1 MSSSPR
7 FWQKLGIGK
16 QHKSTSSSTANS
28 ADNQSQDGAFLQS
41 SISFYHHQQMNH
53 TDDNHENMIINNNMN
68 NGKQV
73 KRFSSNISLRHRASS
88 ASLYQLQQQQ
98 QQPSSEKQIR
108 RTSYMKP
115 LKRIDPDSS
124 FMPINI
130 SIKSN
135 QDMVVEAQQ
144 HSIRKMPSSIGTTS
158 KLPTSGLPT
167 RKQSCIDISNTNNSR
182 ITPPPP
188 PSAPR
193 LKKTKSNQSLM
204 STSTTTSA
212 GSRPSVE
219 YSSNNNIKSNS
230 NSSRLRQPSP
240 AISHTKLLVRSES
253 NSSLHQH
260 VNKKKSLPKIPP
272 PPPSATN
279 SSSGNDE
286 DDETKSFLTR
296 TSSNGSTATTD
307 KRSSRRKSSLVE
319 KRKKSIAAVNDQCG
333 DNFVM
338 DMLRDELERE
348 KSSAK
353 ALQGQKDAIS
363 KDLDYFC
370 NLVDEVTEEKDEYK
384 RKYEEEKNQNKQLQK
399 TIRDLESRA
408 SSSSS
413 MTSRDCSGEAIAQLQ
428 TELQSLQQQT
438 TEEQYAYYSN
448 LQYKNEEINVLKTE
462 LKQAQRQIQVLRKTM
477 EQMLKAE
484 GGGNDDFEP
493 RKSFI
498 MTAPTTEKG
507 DHKCLLLQTGYHP
520 DHNNSTSPPSPLPC
534 YHNELHDDDV
544 LSISSKDSHHSNKS
558 HHQLKLQYEF
568 LKYDAHDNHQMSSLA
583 KRRSEDFSKKIAMS
597 RRRKDQLEEMLGE
610 VDTQLNR
617 VKQKIRPSP

>member
-1 MSSSPR
+1 
-7 FWQKLGIGK
+7 
-16 QHKSTSSSTANS
+16 
-28 ADNQSQDGAFLQS
+28 
-41 SISFYHHQQMNH
+41 
-53 TDDNHENMIINNNMN
+53 
-68 NGKQV
+68 
-73 KRFSSNISLRHRASS
+73 
-88 ASLYQLQQQQ
+88 
-98 QQPSSEKQIR
+98 
-108 RTSYMKP
+108 MKP

-124 FMPINI
+124 FMPTNASINL
-130 SIKSN
+130 N
-135 QDMVVEAQQ
+135 QDIEAQQ
-144 HSIRKMPSSIGTTS
+144 HSIRKMPSSIGSVS
-158 KLPTSGLPT
+158 KLPTTSGLPT
-167 RKQSCIDISNTNNSR
+167 RKQSCIDISNTSNNR

-188 PSAPR
+188 TSTPSR

-219 YSSNNNIKSNS
+219 YNNKSNS

-240 AISHTKLLVRSES
+240 AISHTKLLVRSDS
-253 NSSLHQH
+253 NSSLHH
-260 VNKKKSLPKIPP
+260 HLDKKKSLPKIPP
-272 PPPSATN
+272 PPPSITN

-296 TSSNGSTATTD
+296 TSSNGSTATID

-319 KRKKSIAAVNDQCG
+319 KRKKSIAAVNDQYG
-333 DNFVM
+333 DNFIV
-338 DMLRDELERE
+338 DMLKDELERE

-370 NLVDEVTEEKDEYK
+370 NLVDEVTGEKDEYK

-399 TIRDLESRA
+399 AIKDLESRA

-413 MTSRDCSGEAIAQLQ
+413 PIPRDCSGEAIAQLQ
-428 TELQSLQQQT
+428 IELQNLQQQS
-438 TEEQYAYYSN
+438 TEEQYAYYNN
-448 LQYKNEEINVLKTE
+448 LQYKNEEINILKTE

-484 GGGNDDFEP
+484 GGGGGGGGGADDFET

-498 MTAPTTEKG
+498 MTGPTTTTTTKG

-520 DHNNSTSPPSPLPC
+520 DHSNSTSPPSPLPC
-534 YHNELHDDDV
+534 YHSELHDDDV
-544 LSISSKDSHHSNKS
+544 LSISSKDSYHSNKS

-568 LKYDAHDNHQMSSLA
+568 LKYDDQDNHQMSSLA

>member
-1 MSSSPR
+1 
-7 FWQKLGIGK
+7 
-16 QHKSTSSSTANS
+16 
-28 ADNQSQDGAFLQS
+28 
-41 SISFYHHQQMNH
+41 
-53 TDDNHENMIINNNMN
+53 MIINNNMN

-98 QQPSSEKQIR
+98 QQPISDKQIR
-108 RTSYMKP
+108 RRSYMKP
-115 LKRIDPDSS
+115 LKRIDPDST
-124 FMPINI
+124 FMPINN
-130 SIKSN
+130 SVKLN

-144 HSIRKMPSSIGTTS
+144 HSIRKMPSCIGTTS

-167 RKQSCIDISNTNNSR
+167 RKQSYIDISNTSNNR
-182 ITPPPP
+182 ITPPLP
-188 PSAPR
+188 PSAPPR
-193 LKKTKSNQSLM
+193 LKKTKSNQSLK

-219 YSSNNNIKSNS
+219 YNNKSSS

-272 PPPSATN
+272 PPPSTAN

-286 DDETKSFLTR
+286 DDEMKSFLTR
-296 TSSNGSTATTD
+296 TSSNGSTATID

-319 KRKKSIAAVNDQCG
+319 KRKRSIAAVNDQCG
-333 DNFVM
+333 DNSAM
-338 DMLRDELERE
+338 DILRDELERE

-384 RKYEEEKNQNKQLQK
+384 RKYEEEKNQSRRLQEMV
-399 TIRDLESRA
+399 RDLESRA
-408 SSSSS
+408 SSSPSSS
-413 MTSRDCSGEAIAQLQ
+413 MTSRDHSGEAIAQLQ

-438 TEEQYAYYSN
+438 TEEQYAYHSN

-484 GGGNDDFEP
+484 GGADDFES
-493 RKSFI
+493 RKSFV
-498 MTAPTTEKG
+498 MTEPATAKG
-507 DHKCLLLQTGYHP
+507 DRKYLLLQTGYHP
-520 DHNNSTSPPSPLPC
+520 DHSNATSPPSPLPC

-544 LSISSKDSHHSNKS
+544 LSISSKDSYHSNKS

-568 LKYDAHDNHQMSSLA
+568 LKYDDQDNHQLSSLA

>member
-1 MSSSPR
+1 MK
-7 FWQKLGIGK
+7 FMYL
-16 QHKSTSSSTANS
+16 

-41 SISFYHHQQMNH
+41 SISFYNQQQINH

-68 NGKQV
+68 NGNQV
-73 KRFSSNISLRHRASS
+73 KRFRASS

-98 QQPSSEKQIR
+98 QPNSERQIR

-124 FMPINI
+124 FMPINT
-130 SIKSN
+130 SVKLS
-135 QDMVVEAQQ
+135 QDMAVEAQQ
-144 HSIRKMPSSIGTTS
+144 YSIRKMPSSIGTTS

-167 RKQSCIDISNTNNSR
+167 RKQSCIDISNTSNNR
-182 ITPPPP
+182 ITPPPAP
-188 PSAPR
+188 PR

-204 STSTTTSA
+204 STSTTTSV
-212 GSRPSVE
+212 GSRPSME
-219 YSSNNNIKSNS
+219 YNNSKSNS

-272 PPPSATN
+272 PPSSTTN

-296 TSSNGSTATTD
+296 TSSNGSTATID
-307 KRSSRRKSSLVE
+307 KRGSRRKSSLVE
-319 KRKKSIAAVNDQCG
+319 KRKKSTAAVNDQCG

-348 KSSAK
+348 KSSTK

-370 NLVDEVTEEKDEYK
+370 KLVDEVTEEKDEYK
-384 RKYEEEKNQNKQLQK
+384 RKYEEEKDQNKQLKK
-399 TIRDLESRA
+399 TIRDLESTA

-413 MTSRDCSGEAIAQLQ
+413 MISRDCSGGPIAQLQ
-428 TELQSLQQQT
+428 TELQNLQQQT
-438 TEEQYAYYSN
+438 TDEQYAYYSN

-493 RKSFI
+493 RKSFVATELG
-498 MTAPTTEKG
+498 TAKG

-520 DHNNSTSPPSPLPC
+520 DHSNSTSPPSPLPC

-544 LSISSKDSHHSNKS
+544 LSISSKDSYHSNKS

-568 LKYDAHDNHQMSSLA
+568 LKYDDHDNHQMSSLA